1 MHKQLDS
8 SPIVNIVGRANISEL
23 RQVVVEPVVPA
34 NIKIKAAKQTLNANF
49 VWLVKHSSIRPMH
62 AVSVALASTKDKTPR
77 LPWYAALVWL
87 VNLLPVQRKPLVMFV
102 KLASFKNWKPPSN
115 TRARFAWPGN
125 NMCPQQTRVKIVSL
139 ASSNIKTPW
148 LRRYAALVRLV
159 NNLILNQDH
168 ALPPLTTP
176 VKTVADYR

>member
-1 MHKQLDS
+1 VTIVALILLASTKMKTMHCPQL
-8 SPIVNIVGRANISEL
+8 V
-23 RQVVVEPVVPA
+23 
-34 NIKIKAAKQTLNANF
+34 NF
-49 VWLVKHSSIRPMH
+49 VLLVKHSSIYPVR
-62 AVSVALASTKDKTPR
+62 AVSVAVASTKDKTPR
-77 LPWYAALVWL
+77 LPRYAALVWP
-87 VNLLPVQRKPLVMFV
+87 VNLLPMQRKLLVVLV
-102 KLASFKNWKPPSN
+102 KPASFKNWKPPSN
-115 TRARFAWPGN
+115 TRASFAWPGN

-139 ASSNIKTPW
+139 ASFNIKTPW